1 MTVRIVTDSAS
12 DIPQSLADANNISI
26 VPLSFRFG
34 KAISGQIHKRDL
46 PVDGKKINQLC
57 SARRVAGFGQFFP
70 ANQRIHQR

>member
-34 KAISGQIHKRDL
+34 DEEFIDRQ
-46 PVDGKKINQLC
+46 QL
-57 SARRVAGFGQFFP
+57 R
-70 ANQRIHQR
+70 NI